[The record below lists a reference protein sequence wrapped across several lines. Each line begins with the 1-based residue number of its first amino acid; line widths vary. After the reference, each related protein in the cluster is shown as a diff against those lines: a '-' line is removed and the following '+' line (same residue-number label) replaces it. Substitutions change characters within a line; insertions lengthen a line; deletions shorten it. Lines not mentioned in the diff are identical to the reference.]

1 MITIDQLLIDLYKSG
16 IEKLDTAVP
25 HRDKKILISLAK
37 QLNFGNF
44 LTENQGKLLIK
55 ILKEN
60 LPHIKHEKEDVALAV
75 EFPLWSKSFR
85 IIEHFRKMYLTKE
98 HSQHIVLEFTYNKSL
113 KLHFQ
118 EIRKNLEGQIL
129 NESGKLLVPLTEK
142 NILTLVS
149 SFLNHKFKI
158 NDDLMEIY
166 EKIKAINE
174 SKKEFFEIHSTENK
188 KLQNAVRS
196 EIGDINQDN
205 DLLVR
210 DRRIRFQYTIST
222 PKTGDTLTDKI
233 ADRNTT
239 KIFINSSQYSLED
252 TFTALENLNRLPVLL
267 IFNGHESKDCLN
279 NVIELSEVLSKK
291 PQINNVGIY
300 FRFDNNS
307 EDNIKFNKQISDS
320 KLNSYL
326 APDTLIAG
334 IENGKLP
341 KFLLNSQWY
350 PKSIISFT
358 NNFKANKTAI
368 YADAVDLVIFHN
380 TKEPLGGGVDAI
392 L

>member
-1 MITIDQLLIDLYKSG
+1 MITIDQLLTDLYKNG
-16 IEKLDTAVP
+16 IEKLDNAIP

-60 LPHIKHEKEDVALAV
+60 LIHIKHDKEDVSIAV

-85 IIEHFRKMYLTKE
+85 VIEHFRKMYLAKE
-98 HSQHIVLEFTYNKSL
+98 YNQHIVLEFTYNKAL

-129 NESGKLLVPLTEK
+129 SEAGKLLVPLTEK
-142 NILTLVS
+142 NVLTLVS
-149 SFLNHKFKI
+149 GFLNHKFKI
-158 NDDLMEIY
+158 SDDLMEIY
-166 EKIKAINE
+166 EKIKAISE
-174 SKKEFFEIHSTENK
+174 SKKEFFEIYSTENK
-188 KLQNAVRS
+188 KLQAAVIS
-196 EIGDINQDN
+196 EIGSISHDN
-205 DLLVR
+205 DLLIR
-210 DRRIRFQYTIST
+210 DRRIRFQYLVSSS
-222 PKTGDTLTDKI
+222 KTGDTLTDKI
-233 ADRNTT
+233 ADRTNN
-239 KIFINSSQYSLED
+239 KIFVNSNEFSLED
-252 TFTALENLNRLPVLL
+252 TFTALENLDRLPVLL
-267 IFNGHESKDCLN
+267 IFNGHDSKDCLSN
-279 NVIELSEVLSKK
+279 IVDLSNVLSKK
-291 PQINNVGIY
+291 PHINRVGIY
-300 FRFDNNS
+300 FRFDNTT
-307 EDNIKFNKQISDS
+307 EDNTKFNKQISDS

-326 APDTLIAG
+326 APDTLVAG

-380 TKEPLGGGVDAI
+380 TKEPLGGGIDAI